1 VTKHERSMLL
11 NELVEALASPAVSD
25 AVSGKAAVED
35 SHIEQIVEIAEL
47 LWEAEHGAPPLEDDP
62 TALMLGLV
70 PDPGVAIDP
79 RALNRLRKNAGL
91 TVSQLAERLVSR
103 GWDVTGPQ
111 VFRWQTQGAF
121 DLSPALLRA
130 IAEELGSPTDRI
142 LSTPTVD
149 ARPKWLTDIT
159 NSPAFEQLVQ
169 RWAQLKGIPTQLATT
184 ALESRMLATVH
195 RGSRPEET
203 QLLQS
208 LDAFISALEN
218 GGEEAP

>member
-1 VTKHERSMLL
+1 MLL
-11 NELVEALASPAVSD
+11 NELVEAQADLAVSGAVSD
-25 AVSGKAAVED
+25 KAAVED
-35 SHIEQIVEIAEL
+35 SDIERMMDIADL
-47 LWEAEHGAPPLEDDP
+47 LWEAEHGAPPLADDP

-70 PDPGVAIDP
+70 PDPGVAVDP

-111 VFRWQTQGAF
+111 IFRWQTQGAF
-121 DLSPALLRA
+121 DLSPALLQA
-130 IAEELGSPTDRI
+130 IAEELGSTTDGI

-149 ARPKWLTDIT
+149 ARPKWLTDVT
-159 NSPAFEQLVQ
+159 TSPAFEQLVQ

-195 RGSRPEET
+195 RGGRPEVA

-208 LDAFISALEN
+208 LDAFISSLEN

>member
-1 VTKHERSMLL
+1 MTKHQRSTLL
-11 NELVEALASPAVSD
+11 NELVEALAGPAVSD
-25 AVSGKAAVED
+25 AASDKAAVED
-35 SHIEQIVEIAEL
+35 SHIEQMLEVADL
-47 LWEAEHGAPPLEDDP
+47 LWEAEHGAPPLADDP

-70 PDPGVAIDP
+70 LNPGIALDP

-91 TVSQLAERLVSR
+91 AVSQLAERLISR

-111 VFRWQTQGAF
+111 IFRWQTQGAF
-121 DLSPALLRA
+121 DLSPALLQA
-130 IAEELGSPTDRI
+130 IAEELGSTTGRI

-149 ARPKWLTDIT
+149 ARPKWLTDVAG
-159 NSPAFEQLVQ
+159 SSAFEQLVQ
-169 RWAQLKGIPTQLATT
+169 RWAQLKGIPTHLATT

-195 RGSRPEET
+195 RGGRPEGT

-208 LDAFISALEN
+208 LDAFISALED